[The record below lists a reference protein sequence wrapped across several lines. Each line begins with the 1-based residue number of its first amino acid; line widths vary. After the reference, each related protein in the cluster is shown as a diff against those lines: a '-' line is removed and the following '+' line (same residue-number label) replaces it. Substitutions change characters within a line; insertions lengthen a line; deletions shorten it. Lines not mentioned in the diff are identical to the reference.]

1 VRREK
6 KSVSRSSPVSGYTI
20 SAVYQRGDR
29 GCRHLDL
36 TRSRSS
42 LHSGVTT
49 FSPISKGLSKVTALH
64 SHPLNDR
71 AHTTRDTSSV
81 SKSVI
86 NAFSMR

>member
-36 TRSRSS
+36 TRSTRLPSFRRHYIKPY
-42 LHSGVTT
+42 LKRT
-49 FSPISKGLSKVTALH
+49 FQDYCI
-64 SHPLNDR
+64 
-71 AHTTRDTSSV
+71 
-81 SKSVI
+81 
-86 NAFSMR
+86 AFAPTQ